1 MEKQK
6 LIYVESKAQF
16 SPSSVSNKAI
26 VFIKDTKE
34 IWTHGTYFICSNVWV
49 TPITLTLSGDSTGSV
64 SIDGSKGVTLTANN
78 KYLTG
83 VTHISDYNDAAP
95 MLSQKLVYCAR
106 IGSGSVNGFPM
117 SNNANA
123 VLAVNTHDADYTHQ
137 LGFSSNRGI
146 YHRTRNAGTWE
157 TSWREILTSTN
168 YTKYPHT
175 FASLTNKPTTISGYG
190 ITDSIPIIKGGSV
203 TTDTDLSTLGMTTS
217 GAKLSVF
224 HQREGPYPTWLN
236 VPYMN
241 VLMFRSTT
249 DSYGAIGMEMM
260 GNNTVQF
267 IGGRNAETSTNNIPN
282 WWFKIRGTS
291 GQTYNLATIQTAI
304 NNLGSTYLPL
314 TGGTLTDTLI
324 LKAGA
329 FTASNSNSYSGGR
342 YQAVAK
348 PNIRLIGDS
357 TYGLSTIE
365 FTSQKGDTSIN
376 KPSDSGFI
384 QFQPYGVSAL
394 SSVGSHPTLKTS
406 GESNAL
412 VLGVTNDADDIIV
425 LQSPN
430 ISGLRHACGATEY
443 YLPHITTSTT
453 TANKPLV
460 STTTAHVYT
469 LGAECLPL
477 SGGTMT
483 GKITL
488 WSSNADAANTGG
500 LNANNSNIYGLNSLY
515 FADPSE
521 TAAEGINFYR
531 SSTTVDSLW
540 GSNGNLYWTP
550 NRTYGNAGTNYYV
563 LTSNNYSTHLNN
575 TYLPLSGGVMTGQI
589 QMTRG
594 SSYLIDTG
602 YSYGMLGMTNSGD
615 TATGMN
621 SEEGMYINVPFTQAT
636 LRTSGNNL
644 WHYNHANSARYL
656 ILDANNYTNYT
667 IPYAKANSFTGI
679 LPIINNE
686 KLYHN
691 DSIKF
696 LYFTTSDNGGA
707 ISYLLIAELTNY
719 DTGTN
724 TSYINYG
731 LVGTI
736 YGYRGGNMANT
747 HAYNVSVGASIGSMT
762 FTRVYTST
770 ITDALVPMIVKYDSK
785 YYIALQKSGSST
797 GHYFIGQATNLLSSY
812 ITVNDSSLIEIIIKP
827 SGEVSTGIKYY
838 NGGDPKYY
846 LHEGNYSNYA
856 LPLSGGTLTGTLTSS
871 NITPRASV
879 TYNIGTTSA
888 YYNNIY
894 AQYFKRKDSSDS
906 YVLLGGGGHKLLSEL
921 SIGSADKLN
930 TTRYFWGREFNGTQD
945 VNGQINIV
953 RNSGFASYNEG
964 VRIQASSTEWAG
976 IFLGTDGTDKGYITS
991 QWNISKTNSDSL
1003 RISRGATSNY
1013 LLDIISNGNVGIGTT
1028 SPSEKLQVNGNA
1040 IIGTDSANS
1049 SLTIKSQNSNGVAYL
1064 HFDNGY
1070 YAYGDE
1076 YWKGY
1081 IAVSG
1086 WGDTTMRTEGN
1097 GLPGENQVI
1106 HGMIFKLP
1114 RIDMG
1119 DFAFRNGRDQD
1130 VARISTWGVI
1140 VAKAGFK
1147 VSGGTPSQ
1155 FLKADGSLDSTSYL
1169 KVDSTN
1175 GTSAG
1180 VSTLLNKLTTG
1191 SSTPVDADYYIC
1203 QYAGGGTTTTTYHR
1217 RPTSAL
1223 YSYIRAKLY
1232 NSTSNYFI
1240 MGNGDLLSKEDVYS
1254 IGSYTAVKNSYYTGN
1269 AMYYYW
1275 YKIEFPESSSGSA
1288 SATYSIMIN
1297 DDNNYPRFSHYILN
1311 IKRYYANNIYGNSYQ
1326 LTHLGGTSQ
1335 NIMLWIAND
1344 STPNLYIQCPCAY
1357 GEYGLRIKCI
1367 YGTNKFNPTPIE
1379 YNSGGMASSFTIINK
1394 YLDQCSVRVN
1404 STGVV
1409 THTYGNIIKTD
1420 IVGNVTGTATSADKL
1435 NTNAGNSTTPVYFS
1449 NGVPVACTAYSS
1461 ATVNKANFLACT
1473 DKRNNYPA
1481 QIVTAGGN
1489 IGASF
1494 IHKSM
1499 LGGAEGTWYDAIV
1512 LRGYVDDS
1520 AGNENA
1526 LLFSKNTSSVYHSQ
1540 YAFGSTT
1547 TWGTLYKFLDSGN
1560 YKNYAPSL
1568 SGEGATGTWGINI
1581 SGTANKVANALTLQL
1596 NGGTTSG
1603 TNKFVYDGASAYT
1616 VNITPDSIGAAT
1628 SSHNHDD
1635 AYLKLTGGTLGSRS
1649 ATQTVFRTQ
1658 SSAATLR
1665 LLSFSDGCNYIQS
1678 GNSALNDNADL
1689 IITGYL
1695 GNIGSNLYLK
1705 FTNIYCRGSNYTNI
1719 DSGNYSSYALPL
1731 SGGTMTGAINT
1742 ANIYPKTHA
1751 GFNIGSTSS
1760 YYNTMYAYYFKKYGS
1775 DDNYLLLGGGG
1786 HKKVSDFPQIQDKG
1800 IEGGNGGNT
1809 DNWVLVLNNNY
1820 STGWYG
1826 PCTMF
1831 YIRSKNFGCGILCF
1845 YHYWNTEGTSG
1856 YYDNSVWFFGAEHS
1870 AYSGTMGG
1878 IGRDINNYLK
1888 VYIDKQNADLKIY
1901 YNRYNNQAL
1910 NVQELQFVHGPS
1922 GTLYPSG
1929 ELRASHFINSTQV
1942 VELPTTSNTFV
1953 NIPIQTVKNHTE
1965 DIKTTR
1971 SVYASAFYENS
1982 DIRLKENVHSIDQI
1996 DLLKKVDLVQFNF
2009 KNNQNKKYGVIAQ
2022 QLEQV
2027 GLNNLVYEH
2036 NGNKAVDY
2044 ISLLVL
2050 ETQRLRNEIKEL
2062 KERLDKKELSS

>member
-34 IWTHGTYFICSNVWV
+34 IWTHGTYFICSNVWA

-64 SIDGSKGVTLTANN
+64 SIDGSKGVTLTTNN

-83 VTHISDYNDAAP
+83 VVTISDYNDAAP
-95 MLSQKLVYCAR
+95 MFSQKLVYCAR

-137 LGFSSNRGI
+137 LGFSSNKGI
-146 YHRTRNAGTWE
+146 YHRTRTAGNWE

-168 YTKYPHT
+168 YTKYPYT

-224 HQREGPYPTWLN
+224 HSNDSSIPD
-236 VPYMN
+236 YMFRYSN
-241 VLMFRSTT
+241 ALMFRSTIDT
-249 DSYGAIGMEMM
+249 YAAISIDYALA
-260 GNNTVQF
+260 TVTF
-267 IGGRNAETSTNNIPN
+267 IGGRNTETITDNVPR
-282 WWFKIRGTS
+282 WWYRLQGAS
-291 GQTYNLATIQTAI
+291 GQTYNLANIQTAI

-342 YQAVAK
+342 YQAVSK

-412 VLGVTNDADDIIV
+412 VLGVTNDSDDIIV

-469 LGAECLPL
+469 LGDEYLPL
-477 SGGTMT
+477 KGGTMT
-483 GKITL
+483 GLLTL
-488 WSSNADAANTGG
+488 WASNADAANTGG

-550 NRTYGNAGTNYYV
+550 NRTYGQAGTNYYV

-575 TYLPLSGGVMTGQI
+575 TYLPLSGGTMTGNI
-589 QMTRG
+589 ILT
-594 SSYLIDTG
+594 TG
-602 YSYGMLGMTNSGD
+602 KWIADSTTSTSILGTFASGNSTEGLYSEAGVLVGK
-615 TATGMN
+615 TATQ
-621 SEEGMYINVPFTQAT
+621 TT
-636 LRTSGNNL
+636 LSSNGDNL
-644 WHYNHANSARYL
+644 WHYRNSDKTRYK
-656 ILDANNYTNYT
+656 ILDAANYTNYT
-667 IPYAKANSFTGI
+667 IPYAKTNSFTGRM
-679 LPIINNE
+679 PVINNGN
-686 KLYHN
+686 LWYHN
-691 DSIKF
+691 YIRF
-696 LYFTTSDNGGA
+696 LYFTPDDNHGA
-707 ISYLLIAELTNY
+707 ASYLLIAELTNY
-719 DTGTN
+719 GTGTN
-724 TSYINYG
+724 TSYVTYG

-736 YGYRGGNMANT
+736 YGCRGGNMANT
-747 HAYNVSVGASIGSMT
+747 HAYNISVGASIGPST
-762 FTRVYTST
+762 STKVYTSA
-770 ITDALVPMIVKYDSK
+770 ITDALIPMIVKYDGK
-785 YYIALQKSGSST
+785 YYIALQKSSSST
-797 GHYFIGQATNLLSSY
+797 NHYFIGQAINLLSSY
-812 ITVNDSSLIEIIIKP
+812 ITVNDSSLIEIIKKP
-827 SGEVSTGIKYY
+827 QAEVSTSSRFY
-838 NGGDPKYY
+838 NSGNPKDY

-856 LPLSGGTLTGTLTSS
+856 LPLSGGTMTGDITWNTDSHGVYFYGGCGIEKWSGYGPTLIAERSTDFY
-871 NITPRASV
+871 I
-879 TYNIGTTSA
+879 
-888 YYNNIY
+888 
-894 AQYFKRKDSSDS
+894 
-906 YVLLGGGGHKLLSEL
+906 
-921 SIGSADKLN
+921 
-930 TTRYFWGREFNGTQD
+930 
-945 VNGQINIV
+945 
-953 RNSGFASYNEG
+953 RNSTDRADYHKIIHAGNYSSY
-964 VRIQASSTEWAG
+964 A
-976 IFLGTDGTDKGYITS
+976 
-991 QWNISKTNSDSL
+991 
-1003 RISRGATSNY
+1003 
-1013 LLDIISNGNVGIGTT
+1013 
-1028 SPSEKLQVNGNA
+1028 
-1040 IIGTDSANS
+1040 
-1049 SLTIKSQNSNGVAYL
+1049 
-1064 HFDNGY
+1064 
-1070 YAYGDE
+1070 
-1076 YWKGY
+1076 
-1081 IAVSG
+1081 
-1086 WGDTTMRTEGN
+1086 
-1097 GLPGENQVI
+1097 LPI
-1106 HGMIFKLP
+1106 
-1114 RIDMG
+1114 
-1119 DFAFRNGRDQD
+1119 
-1130 VARISTWGVI
+1130 
-1140 VAKAGFK
+1140 
-1147 VSGGTPSQ
+1147 SGGTMTGALNFANNTWNKVGDDAYMGDCNIAGRIGIKSSNVDTPGFAMYNSGGTLLGLLCARDNNLSWTKGSETVNNIILHTGNYSEYA
-1155 FLKADGSLDSTSYL
+1155 LKIDGS
-1169 KVDSTN
+1169 N

-1180 VSTLLNKLTTG
+1180 VSALLNKLTTG
-1191 SSTPVDADYYIC
+1191 TTNPQDADYYIC

-1223 YSYIRAKLY
+1223 YNYIRAKLY

-1326 LTHLGGTSQ
+1326 LIHLGGTSQ

-1367 YGTNKFNPTPIE
+1367 YGTNKFNPTPVE
-1379 YNSGGMASSFTIINK
+1379 YSNGGVASSFTIINK

-1420 IVGNVTGTATSADKL
+1420 IVGNVTGTATSA
-1435 NTNAGNSTTPVYFS
+1435 
-1449 NGVPVACTAYSS
+1449 
-1461 ATVNKANFLACT
+1461 NKANFLASF
-1473 DKRNNYPA
+1473 DQRNNYPA
-1481 QIVTAGGN
+1481 QIVTAGET

-1494 IHKSM
+1494 MAASK
-1499 LGGAEGTWYDAIV
+1499 LGISGDGSYYDALII
-1512 LRGYVDDS
+1512 RGYRDS
-1520 AGNENA
+1520 TGGNENA
-1526 LLFSKNTSSVYHSQ
+1526 IMFGKNTSSVYHSQ
-1540 YAFGSTT
+1540 YDFGSTT

-1603 TNKFVYDGASAYT
+1603 TNKFVYDGSSAYT
-1616 VNITPDSIGAAT
+1616 INITPAAIGASAT
-1628 SSHNHDD
+1628 SHTHS
-1635 AYLKLTGGTLGSRS
+1635 YLPLAGGTLGSS
-1649 ATQTVFRTQ
+1649 TASYTDLFIK
-1658 SSAATLR
+1658 SSTAKLR
-1665 LLSFSDGCNYIQS
+1665 LTSFTDSTNYIQS
-1678 GNSALNDNADL
+1678 GNSDFSGNATL
-1689 IITGYL
+1689 RITGYNNTT
-1695 GNIGSNLYLK
+1695 GTKLY
-1705 FTNIYCRGSNYTNI
+1705 FNFANIYCRGGSYTNI

-1731 SGGTMTGAINT
+1731 SGGTMTGTINCKAIVPITDNG
-1742 ANIYPKTHA
+1742 YS
-1751 GFNIGSTSS
+1751 IGTSS
-1760 YYNTMYAYYFKKYGS
+1760 KTLYEIHANFFKRRGS
-1775 DDNYLLLGGGG
+1775 SNDYVLLGGGE
-1786 HKKVSDFPQIQDKG
+1786 HKLISDFVQNYTAVVP
-1800 IEGGNGGNT
+1800 GGSVGNNDSWT
-1809 DNWVLVLNNNY
+1809 LILNNNY
-1820 STGWYG
+1820 STGWYN

-1831 YIRSKNFGCGILCF
+1831 YIRSHNFGCGILCF

-1878 IGRDINNYLK
+1878 TGRDINNFLK
-1888 VYIDKQNADLKIY
+1888 VYIDKDNDNLKIY
-1901 YNRYNNQAL
+1901 YNRYNNQGIQI
-1910 NVQELQFVHGPS
+1910 QELQFS
-1922 GTLYPSG
+1922 QYQAGTLYPKG
-1929 ELRASHFINSTQV
+1929 QIRASHFITNGAVTD
-1942 VELPTTSNTFV
+1942 LPTTSSTFV
-1953 NIPIQTVKNHTE
+1953 NIPIQTAKNHTE

-1996 DLLKKVDLVQFNF
+1996 DLLKNVDLVQFNF
-2009 KNNQNKKYGVIAQ
+2009 KNDQNKKYGVIAQ

-2062 KERLDKKELSS
+2062 KEKLDKKELSS

>member
-34 IWTHGTYFICSNVWV
+34 IWTHGTYFICSNVWA

-64 SIDGSKGVTLTANN
+64 SIDGSGNVTLQVEN

-83 VTHISDYNDAAP
+83 IRDYSLNPNDAVVNTNWKIAYYVNV
-95 MLSQKLVYCAR
+95 LA
-106 IGSGSVNGFPM
+106 GSTNLFPAV
-117 SNNANA
+117 NNANA
-123 VLAVNTHDADYTHQ
+123 ILTLNTHDYTFNHQ
-137 LGFSSNRGI
+137 LGFSSNGCI
-146 YHRTRNAGTWE
+146 YHRIRTAGNWE

-190 ITDSIPIIKGGSV
+190 ITDSIPIIKGGEV
-203 TTDTDLSTLGMTTS
+203 KGDTDLSTLGMTTTGYKFS
-217 GAKLSVF
+217 ISWGYES
-224 HQREGPYPTWLN
+224 YPSWLMA
-236 VPYMN
+236 YTN
-241 VLMFRSTT
+241 VLMFRGSS
-249 DSYGAIGMEMM
+249 DSYGAIGIEMM
-260 GNNTVQF
+260 GDHRVQF
-267 IGGRNAETSTNNIPN
+267 MGGRNAETTKNNVPN
-282 WWFKIRGTS
+282 WWFRIKGS
-291 GQTYNLATIQTAI
+291 SSATYDLNSFQNTI
-304 NNLGSTYLPL
+304 NNLNSNYLRKSGGTMTGILTLTTDTAYINDTQSGSAIFGTVSTSNTFTGISGLETIFAGRLTNMVLRTSGDNLYHYNHSKSARYKILDANNYTTYALPL

-342 YQAVAK
+342 YQAVSK

-406 GESNAL
+406 GETNAL
-412 VLGVTNDADDIIV
+412 VLGVTNDSDDIIV

-430 ISGLRHACGATEY
+430 VSGLRHTCGATEY
-443 YLPHITTSTT
+443 YLPHVTTSITSI
-453 TANKPLV
+453 NRPLL
-460 STTTAHVYT
+460 STTTAHVYQIGPSA
-469 LGAECLPL
+469 LGDAAYQPL
-477 SGGTMT
+477 SKFVYATSDTYYSYGTT
-483 GKITL
+483 EASGKSSTL
-488 WSSNADAANTGG
+488 NRTQFWRDNNRAMIGVYVQHSI
-500 LNANNSNIYGLNSLY
+500 NANYGFEL
-515 FADPSE
+515 A
-521 TAAEGINFYR
+521 
-531 SSTTVDSLW
+531 SSYDADSLEYRRKW
-540 GSNGNLYWTP
+540 NGTWETTQKIL
-550 NRTYGNAGTNYYV
+550 TN
-563 LTSNNYSTHLNN
+563 TNYST
-575 TYLPLSGGVMTGQI
+575 
-589 QMTRG
+589 
-594 SSYLIDTG
+594 
-602 YSYGMLGMTNSGD
+602 
-615 TATGMN
+615 
-621 SEEGMYINVPFTQAT
+621 
-636 LRTSGNNL
+636 
-644 WHYNHANSARYL
+644 
-656 ILDANNYTNYT
+656 
-667 IPYAKANSFTGI
+667 
-679 LPIINNE
+679 
-686 KLYHN
+686 
-691 DSIKF
+691 
-696 LYFTTSDNGGA
+696 
-707 ISYLLIAELTNY
+707 
-719 DTGTN
+719 
-724 TSYINYG
+724 
-731 LVGTI
+731 
-736 YGYRGGNMANT
+736 
-747 HAYNVSVGASIGSMT
+747 
-762 FTRVYTST
+762 
-770 ITDALVPMIVKYDSK
+770 
-785 YYIALQKSGSST
+785 
-797 GHYFIGQATNLLSSY
+797 
-812 ITVNDSSLIEIIIKP
+812 
-827 SGEVSTGIKYY
+827 
-838 NGGDPKYY
+838 
-846 LHEGNYSNYA
+846 YA

-871 NITPRASV
+871 SITPRTSV

-906 YVLLGGGGHKLLSEL
+906 YVLLGGGGHKLLSDFALTSSLNNYVTL
-921 SIGSADKLN
+921 STDQTVSGKKQFSNQLIIRKDVGDTDSKVIDIQHDLQLQVRRDSNTHSVAIGVMPTGA
-930 TTRYFWGREFNGTQD
+930 
-945 VNGQINIV
+945 
-953 RNSGFASYNEG
+953 G
-964 VRIQASSTEWAG
+964 VIWA
-976 IFLGTDGTDKGYITS
+976 KA
-991 QWNISKTNSDSL
+991 N
-1003 RISRGATSNY
+1003 
-1013 LLDIISNGNVGIGTT
+1013 GIGYNTLYLN
-1028 SPSEKLQVNGNA
+1028 PYN
-1040 IIGTDSANS
+1040 
-1049 SLTIKSQNSNGVAYL
+1049 NGVAIGCGNGAL
-1064 HFDNGY
+1064 PNLKDGY
-1070 YAYGDE
+1070 YF
-1076 YWKGY
+1076 
-1081 IAVSG
+1081 
-1086 WGDTTMRTEGN
+1086 
-1097 GLPGENQVI
+1097 
-1106 HGMIFKLP
+1106 HIF
-1114 RIDMG
+1114 G
-1119 DFAFRNGRDQD
+1119 
-1130 VARISTWGVI
+1130 STLSNNSI
-1140 VAKAGFK
+1140 TATKFIK
-1147 VSGGTPSQ
+1147 SGGTSSQ

-1169 KVDSTN
+1169 KTDGSN

-1191 SSTPVDADYYIC
+1191 TGNPQDTDYYIC
-1203 QYAGGGTTTTTYHR
+1203 QYAGGSTATTTYHR

-1223 YSYIRAKLY
+1223 YNYIRAKLY

-1311 IKRYYANNIYGNSYQ
+1311 IKRYYTNNIYGNSYQ

-1367 YGTNKFNPTPIE
+1367 YGTNKFNPTPVE
-1379 YNSGGMASSFTIINK
+1379 YNNGGVASSFTIINK

-1420 IVGNVTGTATSADKL
+1420 IVGNVTGTSSGNLTDISYDSTNRILKQTKNRTTTNVVTFGTNAFSSSKYAGSSSDGGAATSANKL

-1461 ATVNKANFLACT
+1461 ASVNKANLLACP

-1489 IGASF
+1489 IGAAF

-1499 LGGAEGTWYDAIV
+1499 LGGAEGIWYDAIV

-1520 AGNENA
+1520 GGNENA
-1526 LLFSKNTSSVYHSQ
+1526 LLFSKNSSSVYHSQ

-1603 TNKFVYDGASAYT
+1603 TNKFVYDGTAAYT
-1616 VNITPDSIGAAT
+1616 VNITPASIGAAASSHSHDYLPLSGGTISSSSYGPLVIERSGSSTLMAAIKFKNASGDLGSIGIGSVNGDLLIYNAGISAYRTILDSGNSSISENTTNKTCTIKINGT
-1628 SSHNHDD
+1628 SKTVSSSTHNHDSS
-1635 AYLKLTGGTLGSRS
+1635 YLKLSGGTLGSSS
-1649 ATQTVFRTQ
+1649 ASVTELRTQ
-1658 SSAATLR
+1658 SSTAALR
-1665 LLSFSDGCNYIQS
+1665 IMSYSDSTNYIQS
-1678 GNSALNDNADL
+1678 GNSSFDGNTTLR
-1689 IITGYL
+1689 ITGY
-1695 GNIGSNLYLK
+1695 SNTTGTNLHFK
-1705 FTNIYCRGSNYTNI
+1705 FNNIYCRDNDYINI
-1719 DSGNYSSYALPL
+1719 DSGNYGSYALPL
-1731 SGGTMTGAINT
+1731 SGGTMIGALNT
-1742 ANIYPKTHA
+1742 ANIYPKSHA

-1786 HKKVSDFPQIQDKG
+1786 HKRVSDFLQIQNKG
-1800 IEGGNGGNT
+1800 IEGGSGGNT

-1870 AYSGTMGG
+1870 AYSVTMGG
-1878 IGRDINNYLK
+1878 TGRDINNYLK
-1888 VYIDKQNADLKIY
+1888 VYIDKENADLKIY
-1901 YNRYNNQAL
+1901 YNRYNNQPL

-1929 ELRASHFINSTQV
+1929 ELRASHFINSTQA

-1953 NIPIQTVKNHTE
+1953 NIPIQTTKNHTE

-1996 DLLKKVDLVQFNF
+1996 DLLKNVDLVQFNF
-2009 KNNQNKKYGVIAQ
+2009 KNDQNKKYGVIAQ

-2062 KERLDKKELSS
+2062 KEKLDKKELSS